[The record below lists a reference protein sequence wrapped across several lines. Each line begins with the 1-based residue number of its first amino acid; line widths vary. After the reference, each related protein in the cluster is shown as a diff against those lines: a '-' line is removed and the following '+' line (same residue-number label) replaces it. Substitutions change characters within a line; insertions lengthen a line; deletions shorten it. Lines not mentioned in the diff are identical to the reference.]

1 MSEVMTPPFVYADEN
16 GDPIYAFGEQHSW
29 GDVVRWIM
37 RTRVDGETVLH
48 LLQEALE
55 ADERPSVVFQ

>member
-16 GDPIYAFGEQHSW
+16 GDPIYGFGEQHSW

-37 RTRVDGETVLH
+37 QTPSDGETVLY
-48 LLQEALE
+48 LLQEALD
-55 ADERPSVVFQ
+55 AVPPGLKVVQ